1 MGSNLETWKALE
13 RIRKDG
19 RCRSIGVSNFA
30 PKHLNE
36 LLIKGNDRPV
46 VNQIELSPFLQQESI
61 SSFCHK
67 ENIHLTGYCPLARG
81 RRLDDP
87 KLCLVAEQTKKTVAQ
102 VMIRWALQRGQSV
115 IPKSVRPERIQ
126 ENANVFEF
134 NLNDEQMKQYLSLF
148 EKYFLKSFTSRLT
161 DYSDPKIDVL
171 STEVLNPKYTIVKSV
186 LLATDKKPAVNIE
199 WRVYTKNPDK
209 PLIRDLI
216 IEGLSL
222 ARTQKEE
229 FASVIETNNG
239 DVTKLFITLK
249 EFAAK

>member
-1 MGSNLETWKALE
+1 MIMK
-13 RIRKDG
+13 K
-19 RCRSIGVSNFA
+19 NFFIIIFFIFG
-30 PKHLNE
+30 LT
-36 LLIKGNDRPV
+36 
-46 VNQIELSPFLQQESI
+46 QESFAY
-61 SSFCHK
+61 SS
-67 ENIHLTGYCPLARG
+67 
-81 RRLDDP
+81 DP
-87 KLCLVAEQTKKTVAQ
+87 KQFIQEVVDEAKKVLVETNTKEFKTTKLSEIALKTVDLKGVAYYSLGHY
-102 VMIRWALQRGQSV
+102 R
-115 IPKSVRPERIQ
+115 KE
-126 ENANVFEF
+126 
-134 NLNDEQMKQYLSLF
+134 LNDKQLKEYLTLF

-161 DYSDPKIDVL
+161 DYSEPKIDVL

-229 FASVIETNNG
+229 FSSVIESNDG
-239 DVTKLFITLK
+239 DVIKLFITLK

>member
-1 MGSNLETWKALE
+1 MKKNFFIIIFFIFGLTQKSFSYSSDPKQFIQEIVDEVKQVLVDTNSKEYKTKKLSEMAL
-13 RIRKDG
+13 RTVDIKGVAYYSLANYRKE
-19 RCRSIGVSNFA
+19 
-30 PKHLNE
+30 LNE
-36 LLIKGNDRPV
+36 
-46 VNQIELSPFLQQESI
+46 
-61 SSFCHK
+61 
-67 ENIHLTGYCPLARG
+67 
-81 RRLDDP
+81 
-87 KLCLVAEQTKKTVAQ
+87 
-102 VMIRWALQRGQSV
+102 
-115 IPKSVRPERIQ
+115 
-126 ENANVFEF
+126 
-134 NLNDEQMKQYLSLF
+134 EQMKEYLVLF

-171 STEVLNPKYTIVKSV
+171 SIEVLNPKYTIVKSL

-229 FASVIETNNG
+229 FASVIDTNNG

-249 EFAAK
+249 EFIEK

>member
-1 MGSNLETWKALE
+1 MKKKFFIIIFFIFSLSQNSYGYSSDPKQFITEIVDEAKKVLVDSNTKEFKTKKLSEMALKTVD
-13 RIRKDG
+13 IKG
-19 RCRSIGVSNFA
+19 VAYYSIG
-30 PKHLNE
+30 KYR
-36 LLIKGNDRPV
+36 KG
-46 VNQIELSPFLQQESI
+46 LSE
-61 SSFCHK
+61 
-67 ENIHLTGYCPLARG
+67 
-81 RRLDDP
+81 
-87 KLCLVAEQTKKTVAQ
+87 
-102 VMIRWALQRGQSV
+102 
-115 IPKSVRPERIQ
+115 
-126 ENANVFEF
+126 
-134 NLNDEQMKQYLSLF
+134 EQMNQYLSLF

-186 LLATDKKPAVNIE
+186 LLATDKKPEVKID

-239 DVTKLFITLK
+239 DVTKLFITLE
-249 EFAAK
+249 EFINK

>member
-1 MGSNLETWKALE
+1 LTQKSFAYSSDPKQFIQEVVDEAKKVLVETNSKEFKTKKLSEMAL
-13 RIRKDG
+13 KTVD
-19 RCRSIGVSNFA
+19 
-30 PKHLNE
+30 
-36 LLIKGNDRPV
+36 IKGVAYYSLGNYR
-46 VNQIELSPFLQQESI
+46 
-61 SSFCHK
+61 K
-67 ENIHLTGYCPLARG
+67 E
-81 RRLDDP
+81 
-87 KLCLVAEQTKKTVAQ
+87 
-102 VMIRWALQRGQSV
+102 
-115 IPKSVRPERIQ
+115 
-126 ENANVFEF
+126 
-134 NLNDEQMKQYLSLF
+134 LNDEQMKEYLSLF

-161 DYSDPKIDVL
+161 DYSDPKIEVL
-171 STEVLNPKYTIVKSV
+171 STEVLNSKYTIVKSL

-249 EFAAK
+249 EFVAK